1 MMLNTGWI
9 STVRCMLTYQGSQ
22 TEPQH
27 RNISQQ
33 QGRLLD
39 VTKVIEE
46 DRGKFGPSTLEEK
59 PGLPGLVSLPVDLS
73 KSSSALS
80 SKLRQRGGKG
90 KSPMPIEDGRKTE
103 RWDALYDVRDYKKQ
117 THSDV
122 ERQPPRSF
130 KNFWFFSEHSHS
142 VCILRDTEDGQDTSR
157 NSCMLMFLL
166 EQTLPAPHIRLR
178 GRNSVFHAPE
188 H

>member
-90 KSPMPIEDGRKTE
+90 NTSVIEYR
-103 RWDALYDVRDYKKQ
+103 LM
-117 THSDV
+117 SLSS
-122 ERQPPRSF
+122 RSTLNQL
-130 KNFWFFSEHSHS
+130 K
-142 VCILRDTEDGQDTSR
+142 
-157 NSCMLMFLL
+157 LL
-166 EQTLPAPHIRLR
+166 GMQLSSKPLA
-178 GRNSVFHAPE
+178 
-188 H
+188 